1 MVEGNQIV
9 LGIDLCEDITQVTIM
24 RPYAAEPDA
33 VKFDEINRREFL
45 PTRLVKSEKGEW
57 NLEENAEKAQIEG
70 VSFYDAAVGGRK
82 IKYRDAEYDA
92 FDLLESFLLLLLK
105 NIGERYKGFEI
116 GFLTVVCERPKQKGL
131 NSVEVIRKAL
141 ERLGLSTERAL
152 VVKHSEAALHYA
164 IHQEESLWKNGSAV
178 FDYTA
183 EGLRFYSI
191 ECRISAGKRLL
202 LTNFRDYSE
211 EMPTGA
217 VNENDAEATALLFER
232 LAERALEHKPA
243 TLYITGR
250 GFEGEWAKES
260 FRRLSLGRRVFRGQN
275 LYTQGACYISAEHF
289 FGDGVPDFDIF
300 YPNQIR
306 YDVYLQAESA
316 DDSEIALAKAG
327 SVYSEISTEVT
338 VLLDTIDRLTFRIT
352 PVGSTKNSLIK
363 ATPGKLAM
371 RSDRTNRYLVRVFFV
386 TVDRMV
392 IQMKEVGFGDFYP
405 ATDRIFE
412 EIVDLSQFEE

>member
-152 VVKHSEAALHYA
+152 VVKH
-164 IHQEESLWKNGSAV
+164 
-178 FDYTA
+178 
-183 EGLRFYSI
+183 
-191 ECRISAGKRLL
+191 
-202 LTNFRDYSE
+202 
-211 EMPTGA
+211 
-217 VNENDAEATALLFER
+217 
-232 LAERALEHKPA
+232 
-243 TLYITGR
+243 
-250 GFEGEWAKES
+250 
-260 FRRLSLGRRVFRGQN
+260 
-275 LYTQGACYISAEHF
+275 
-289 FGDGVPDFDIF
+289 
-300 YPNQIR
+300 
-306 YDVYLQAESA
+306 LQ
-316 DDSEIALAKAG
+316 LK
-327 SVYSEISTEVT
+327 
-338 VLLDTIDRLTFRIT
+338 
-352 PVGSTKNSLIK
+352 TKNRRY
-363 ATPGKLAM
+363 AGE
-371 RSDRTNRYLVRVFFV
+371 RSQVW
-386 TVDRMV
+386 
-392 IQMKEVGFGDFYP
+392 
-405 ATDRIFE
+405 
-412 EIVDLSQFEE
+412 